1 MIMEDDIVV
10 LFTKNP
16 NKNPEAGDWYRKN
29 GETVKVYSFGKGM
42 FEDLNKAFTDGYGLV
57 ILSIDNNYIITQAV
71 PMNKGKLYKDMMTLT
86 VIKNHKNNVSYEGQL
101 MPAHVNLHM
110 TITSM
115 NIRKNGD
122 VLSFNISFYDV
133 LGDLVEVEVLR

>member
-1 MIMEDDIVV
+1 MIMENDIVV

-29 GETVKVYSFGKGM
+29 GETVKVYSFGKEM
-42 FEDLNKAFTDGYGLV
+42 FKTLDKAFSDGYGFI

-71 PMNKGKLYKDMMTLT
+71 PMNKGKLYKNMMTLT
-86 VIKNHKNNVSYEGQL
+86 MDKNHKNNVSYMGQL
-101 MPAHVNLHM
+101 MTSPNLHM

-115 NIRKNGD
+115 NIRKNCD
-122 VLSFNISFYDV
+122 FFSFNISFYDT
-133 LGDLVEVEVLR
+133 LGDLVEVEVLK

>member
-1 MIMEDDIVV
+1 MIREDDIVI

-29 GETVKVYSFGKGM
+29 GETVKVYSFGKEM
-42 FEDLNKAFTDGYGLV
+42 FETLDKAFSDGYGLI
-57 ILSIDNNYIITQAV
+57 ILSINNNYIITQAV

-86 VIKNHKNNVSYEGQL
+86 MIKNHKNNVSYEGQL
-101 MPAHVNLHM
+101 MTSHVNLHM

-122 VLSFNISFYDV
+122 ILSFNISFYDV
-133 LGDLVEVEVLR
+133 LGDLVEVEVLK